1 MDETIRI
8 TGLAKSYGD
17 NPVIRDVSL
26 SVAAGEVY
34 GLLGANG
41 AGKTTTIEC
50 ILGTRKADAGT
61 VSILGLDPKKD
72 RRKLFE
78 RVGVQFQEASYPDK
92 IKVSELCEET
102 ACLYR
107 HPADYGQLLRQFGLS
122 GKEDAYVS
130 ELSGGQRQ
138 KLFITLALIPGPQV
152 VFLDELTTGL
162 DTKARRSV
170 WSCLRDMK
178 KQGLTI
184 FLSSH
189 FMDEVEMLCDRIGI
203 LKGGGLI
210 FTGTVQEAL
219 EQSSCGSMEDAYLW
233 FTGEEEPDDESVFYD
248 A

>member
-1 MDETIRI
+1 MDKTIQV
-8 TGLAKSYGD
+8 TGLCKTYGE
-17 NPVIRDVSL
+17 NAVIRDVSL

-41 AGKTTTIEC
+41 AGKTTAIEC

-61 VSILGLDPKKD
+61 ARILGLDPGKD

-78 RVGVQFQEASYPDK
+78 MVGVQFQEAIYPDK
-92 IKVSELCEET
+92 IKVKELCEET

-107 HPADYGQLLRQFGLS
+107 NPADYGQLLRQFGLF
-122 GKEDAYVS
+122 ERREAFVS

-170 WSCLRDMK
+170 WKCLLDMK
-178 KQGLTI
+178 EQGLTI

-203 LKGGGLI
+203 LKDGGFI

-219 EQSSCGSMEDAYLW
+219 EQSSCSNMEDAYLW
-233 FTGEEEPDDESVFYD
+233 FTGEGETGDE
-248 A
+248 

>member
-92 IKVSELCEET
+92 IKVRELCEET

-138 KLFITLALIPGPQV
+138 KLFITLALIPDPQV

-170 WSCLRDMK
+170 WSCLTDMK

-189 FMDEVEMLCDRIGI
+189 FMDEVEMLCDRVGI
-203 LKGGGLI
+203 IKDGRFI

-219 EQSSCGSMEDAYLW
+219 KQSSCGSMEDAYLW